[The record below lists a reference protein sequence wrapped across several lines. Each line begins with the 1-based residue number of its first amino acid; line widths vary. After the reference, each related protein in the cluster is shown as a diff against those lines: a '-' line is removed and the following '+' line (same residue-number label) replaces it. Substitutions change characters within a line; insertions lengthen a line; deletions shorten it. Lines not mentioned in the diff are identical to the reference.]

1 MLEHSKK
8 RRTRLEDARNLFHFL
23 QDHEDEERWVV
34 ERQRI
39 CKAGITAKDLRAVFS
54 LQQKHKA
61 LQDEMK
67 VIFNSINITQLIMAR
82 VYLIFWNF

>member
-1 MLEHSKK
+1 MQSKFIQYFSRMNFILKYHFCSLLEHSKK

-67 VIFNSINITQLIMAR
+67 V
-82 VYLIFWNF
+82 